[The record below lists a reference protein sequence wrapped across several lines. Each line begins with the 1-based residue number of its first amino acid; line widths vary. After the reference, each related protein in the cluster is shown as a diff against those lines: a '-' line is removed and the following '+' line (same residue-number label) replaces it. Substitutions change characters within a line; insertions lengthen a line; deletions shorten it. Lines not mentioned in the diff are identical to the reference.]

1 MSAIFDRVLKAS
13 ITAHELRHSM
23 KRKFTAGMASLVAL
37 TPLSALADGT
47 LTDMVD
53 EGASGMSDVEKDAL
67 VFAEGVGVLIG
78 FATIIAMK
86 NKEKSPHIT
95 TKGIIIGWVVG
106 IFLIGLGEIVRR
118 SQSQVGLTE
127 VTVGSGS

>member
-13 ITAHELRHSM
+13 IAAHELRHSM

-37 TPLSALADGT
+37 TPLSALADGS

-53 EGASGMSDVEKDAL
+53 EGATGMSDVEKDAL
-67 VFAEGVGVLIG
+67 VFAEGLGVLID
-78 FATIIAMK
+78 FASIIAMK
-86 NKEKSPHIT
+86 NKAKSPHIT
-95 TKGIIIGWVVG
+95 TGGIITGWVVG
-106 IFLIGLGEIVRR
+106 IFLIGLAEIVRR
-118 SQSQVGLTE
+118 SQSQVGMTE